1 MCLCTQLELS
11 VKAFLKLTPSDDLA
25 RGGIKQM
32 ESGHFPCS
40 LWEGGGDKGANSEA
54 AMKKRRLT
62 HMNIFI

>member
-1 MCLCTQLELS
+1 
-11 VKAFLKLTPSDDLA
+11 
-25 RGGIKQM
+25 M

-40 LWEGGGDKGANSEA
+40 LREGGGDKGANSEA